1 MHESEINWTFTY
13 RGCVRFIRT
22 EVQIVLHWK
31 FSFVLPNA
39 DVSVMIHICCST
51 TIYMYF
57 KRGKYIYITH
67 YWLLLIFTEVV
78 PNNIFQTS
86 KIELLKS
93 CTHKLNS
100 AIPFKRQILNLL
112 HTKVNLDAMFNTSMI
127 IFCSSP
133 RLIFV

>member
-13 RGCVRFIRT
+13 RGCVRCIRT

-39 DVSVMIHICCST
+39 DVSVMIQQYT
-51 TIYMYF
+51 WLYF
-57 KRGKYIYITH
+57 ERGKYITH
-67 YWLLLIFTEVV
+67 YWLLLIFTEVI
-78 PNNIFQTS
+78 PNSIFQTS